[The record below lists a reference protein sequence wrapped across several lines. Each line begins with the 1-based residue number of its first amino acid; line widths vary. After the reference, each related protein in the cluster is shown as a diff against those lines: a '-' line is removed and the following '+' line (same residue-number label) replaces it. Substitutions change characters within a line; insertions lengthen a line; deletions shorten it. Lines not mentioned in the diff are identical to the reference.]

1 MKVSEIMT
9 KDVIVAEV
17 PGSREHVI
25 ELMEKYGKMGL
36 PVVKKG
42 TKNLVGIVTKS
53 DLLSKADEQQLA
65 MLMTRD
71 PITVAPDDDIRD
83 AANKIINEGIRRL
96 PVVINDNELVGII
109 TVSDLITNAIKNL
122 DPEEGI
128 SDLFEKNVFV
138 LWEKTPLSLCL
149 LILRFAGLNAAPV
162 IDDFGKLVG
171 FISTS
176 DFIKMIELSTEALS
190 NYSTVMPETSWSW
203 DKTDIHYITK
213 KIITLPDKLLEEV
226 MIKNVVTAT
235 IFTSLVDVIK
245 KMRKYDVDQIPVLDA
260 GDNLVGLISDIK
272 ILRHIVNKL

>member
-1 MKVSEIMT
+1 MKVKDIMS

-25 ELMEKYGKMGL
+25 ELMDKHGKMGL

-42 TKNLVGIVTKS
+42 TKTLVGMVTKS

-71 PITVAPDDDIRD
+71 PITVNPDDDVKE
-83 AANKIINEGIRRL
+83 AALKIINHGVRRL
-96 PVVINDNELVGII
+96 PVVENDELVGII
-109 TVSDLITNAIKNL
+109 TVSDIITSAIRKL

-138 LWEKTPLSLCL
+138 LWEKTPVSLCL
-149 LILRFAGLNAAPV
+149 YILRFAGLNAAPV
-162 IDDFGKLVG
+162 INDSGQLVG

-176 DFIKMIELSTEALS
+176 DFIKMIDLSTEALS
-190 NYSTVMPETSWSW
+190 NYATVAPETSWSW
-203 DKTDIHYITK
+203 DKTDVYYITK

-226 MIKNVVTAT
+226 MVKNVVTVT

-260 GDNLVGLISDIK
+260 GDNLVGLISDLK
-272 ILRHIVNKL
+272 ILRHIVNIL